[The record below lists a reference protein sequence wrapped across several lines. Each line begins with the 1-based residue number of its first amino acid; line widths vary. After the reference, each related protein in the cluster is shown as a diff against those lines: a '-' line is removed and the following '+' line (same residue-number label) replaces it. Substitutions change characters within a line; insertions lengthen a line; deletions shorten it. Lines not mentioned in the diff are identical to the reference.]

1 MAFVNVQMTGAGEG
15 IKGRGGPFSFLTL
28 GEGGGGGRGGGG
40 EGKEVGRRL
49 SSVGK
54 ISFSPFRGHP
64 QEFTREKKRR

>member
-1 MAFVNVQMTGAGEG
+1 MGFVNVQMMGGGG

-28 GEGGGGGRGGGG
+28 GGR

-64 QEFTREKKRR
+64 QEFTREKRR